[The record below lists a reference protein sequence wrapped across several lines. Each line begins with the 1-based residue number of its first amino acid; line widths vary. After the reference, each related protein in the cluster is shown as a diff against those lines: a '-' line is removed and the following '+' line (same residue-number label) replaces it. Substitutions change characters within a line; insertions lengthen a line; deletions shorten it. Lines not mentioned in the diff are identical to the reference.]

1 MRIRWIAVASVFF
14 VCGCACE
21 PVPYQR
27 AVRRSGKGYSEKRIS
42 EDTFY
47 VTYVANACTPDRVL
61 LDYLHRR
68 AAELTLQHGYRYFA
82 GLREPRQ
89 PTHLDTATVG
99 GRTEPERTIV
109 VEAARRGTLFMPIQ
123 CFRDAPES
131 PDMALIDAKAYLQE
145 RSSVS
150 PR

>member
-1 MRIRWIAVASVFF
+1 MRIDWMAVASVVL

-27 AVRRSGKGYSEKRIS
+27 AVGRSGEGYSEKRIS

-61 LDYLHRR
+61 SDYLHRR
-68 AAELTLQHGYRYFA
+68 AAELTLQYGYRYFA
-82 GLREPRQ
+82 VLRTPRR
-89 PTHLDTATVG
+89 PTHLDIATVG
-99 GRTEPERTIV
+99 GRTEPEHTIV
-109 VEAARRGTLFMPIQ
+109 IEAASRGTLFMPIQ

-131 PDMALIDAKAYLQE
+131 PDMTLIDAKTYLEKKGPQ
-145 RSSVS
+145 
-150 PR
+150 